1 MAALA
6 LTAVGLLS
14 GLVFVLFGAL
24 IELYRDVRQL
34 REAAGILDR
43 PLSIDIGAVA
53 HAAPSSVGL
62 PPALDAAASAIVLF
76 LSDKCATCRVLAA
89 ALDTVVPPGV
99 CVVME
104 AGDVQ
109 SATRFLNAYGL
120 TPEAAGGMVCLDT
133 SREIADRLGLDV
145 TPVAFRVEN
154 GKLASATTVPS
165 ARYLFSILPAPLKLE
180 KRSQSWSTPW
190 SRTLSSHTT
199 LAHGPEPGMADF

>member
-1 MAALA
+1 
-6 LTAVGLLS
+6 
-14 GLVFVLFGAL
+14 
-24 IELYRDVRQL
+24 
-34 REAAGILDR
+34 
-43 PLSIDIGAVA
+43 
-53 HAAPSSVGL
+53 
-62 PPALDAAASAIVLF
+62 
-76 LSDKCATCRVLAA
+76 
-89 ALDTVVPPGV
+89 VVPPGV